1 MARAYFKNIAV
12 WDLTDLETGGG
23 TIVYGVVTMLGTGSA
38 DFTGSLEYHGSVSIT
53 GTASTTWT
61 SSGVILGSVDITGT
75 GTFVVAGIA
84 AKNELL
90 SENLTLDDILASAY
104 IITGS
109 ITDKYVVADYLFPTG
124 YFNNSFIDGFTTDD
138 QLTSYAV
145 ARIVEKITA
154 NDTLGSSS
162 SFHVFAVCSASLA
175 DQIYVAFPTNILEN
189 VTLDDQELPQAHK
202 LVTILSRV
210 AVGDLPGSQVY
221 FTTGLGEV
229 LTLDDIM
236 VSGGLEALI
245 ESLTGDDSLSSTLV
259 SSVVN
264 LEAMELS
271 EALST
276 ILSMYH
282 TEIVGLEL
290 DDANATMH
298 TGHYLVEDDIKV
310 GTIFEELN
318 VSAWTMNPEIYA
330 VSTYNMGFTE
340 SSVFGNDYLLADD
353 SGLYLLGGNSDDG
366 DAIVST
372 ITTASLD
379 FGAETLKQVP
389 SVLLGTNGTDVV
401 LKVSIDGKNTVF
413 YELSGQ
419 TSTLDTKH
427 IKIGKGLI
435 GNNWQ
440 FSLITQDNS
449 DLDLDSFEFY
459 PIVLK
464 RKHNG

>member
-23 TIVYGVVTMLGTGSA
+23 GIVYGVISMLGTGAAS
-38 DFTGSLEYHGSVSIT
+38 FTGSLEYHGSVSFT
-53 GTASTTWT
+53 GTATTTWT
-61 SSGVILGSVDITGT
+61 SSGVVLGTVSITGT
-75 GTFVVAGIA
+75 GTFTVSGVA

-90 SENLTLDDILASAY
+90 SDDLTIADTVSSTY
-104 IITGS
+104 VVTGS
-109 ITDKYVVADYLFPTG
+109 ITDKYVIADYTLPTG
-124 YFNNSFIDGFTTDD
+124 EFNNSLADGYTVDDTPTAYALARIFEKIDVADT
-138 QLTSYAV
+138 LTS
-145 ARIVEKITA
+145 
-154 NDTLGSSS
+154 SSA
-162 SFHVFAVCSASLA
+162 FHVF
-175 DQIYVAFPTNILEN
+175 
-189 VTLDDQELPQAHK
+189 TLDSAKLDDKIYLAVPISILDGVSIDDPVSPQVHK
-202 LVTILSRV
+202 LVSILSKV
-210 AVGDLPGSQVY
+210 AVGDLPGSQVLFY
-221 FTTGLGEV
+221 SGLGEV

-236 VSGGLEALI
+236 VSGGLEVLI
-245 ESLTGDDSLSSTLV
+245 DALTGDDTLSSTLIA
-259 SSVVN
+259 SVAN

-271 EALST
+271 EALSS
-276 ILSMYH
+276 ILRVYH
-282 TEIVGLEL
+282 EEVLGFQV
-290 DDANATMH
+290 DDANISMH
-298 TGHYLVEDDIKV
+298 TGHYSVEDDIKI

-318 VSAWTMNPEIYA
+318 VSSWTMNPENYA
-330 VSTYNMGFTE
+330 VSTYNLGFTE
-340 SSVFGNDYLLADD
+340 SSIFGNDYLLADD
-353 SGLYLLGGNSDDG
+353 SGLYLLGGDTDNGS
-366 DAIVST
+366 AIVST

-440 FSLITQDNS
+440 FSLITKDNS